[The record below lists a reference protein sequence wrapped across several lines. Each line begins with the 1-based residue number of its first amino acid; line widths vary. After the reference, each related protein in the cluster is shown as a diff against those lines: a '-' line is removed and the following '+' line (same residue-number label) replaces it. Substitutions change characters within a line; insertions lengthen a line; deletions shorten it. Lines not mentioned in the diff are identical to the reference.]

1 MVVLDT
7 EVLIWSVEIVI
18 REPEADQEALRS
30 ESFLEGVDHWNG
42 ASLANKD
49 RLTSEACL
57 EGLLRRLDRLLGRVR
72 GDGQRGARRVRD
84 EQALITGRC
93 GSGTIPAT
101 STTRFGGTTISLA
114 ACTTRLPANP

>member
-49 RLTSEACL
+49 RLTSEAGL
-57 EGLLRRLDRLLGRVR
+57 ESLLRRLDRRSVTRNDDRAGTMVGTNLDL
-72 GDGQRGARRVRD
+72 DGIGSLS
-84 EQALITGRC
+84 LIH
-93 GSGTIPAT
+93 I
-101 STTRFGGTTISLA
+101 
-114 ACTTRLPANP
+114 